1 MRIQNENAGSSSL
14 GKRLLTLSVAAL
26 TTAAAFLVAV
36 PGAHAVEPGADD
48 NFRTDFI
55 EGRGSERKLDLTKYL
70 SNEKGKS
77 ATGSINDAPKGL
89 EVGPGVLFRLV
100 EITPATGTDPG
111 SMNANDPRTYVES
124 SRNDYFGIT
133 DGQGKIVNGTGTGAG
148 FWKTNTMGARIT
160 LNDANRDTTVGVND
174 FGSRGYIYY
183 LLTEIESPWESKGYD
198 RAAPSIISLPF
209 ATSMTV
215 GGKEQSGYIY
225 NLHVFPKNVKEQN
238 LSKRVV
244 KVNGHDYDA
253 TKEIITS
260 EDKITWEIVEKV
272 EMGPKQ
278 SRDGKLYADDVTG
291 TRGEFLVISDRL
303 PESMKLDRGGQ
314 DVQILFRYKD
324 GGTATS
330 EILPTRVSVDTKI
343 PNKIDPPADPLFKG
357 VENPRINYAT
367 ARISASDLSSRALAA
382 LRDGKITDPAFV
394 MSITTTVT
402 GFGDDTGS
410 KEGALTNGA
419 ASNHVNHKNPSNDPD
434 NPGDTEE
441 TQSSVPSFGYQFG
454 KAIHKKDEKGI
465 QQPLAG
471 AKFVLED
478 PQKPGEYFTS
488 EGGWVSNPN
497 DSRAVRAYS
506 NEKGQV
512 TFVGLPIQKDT
523 RSTRDAGKFRLR
535 EISAP
540 AGYQTPTAG
549 WASVD
554 FNEFFGAK
562 DEDLLKQF
570 PKGVSPRNRP
580 IFGKFEAE
588 SANILNG
595 EGKKFPNQEV
605 LTNFGDGEDAPVNLP
620 LTGGKGI
627 LLMLVAGLAIM
638 GAVLFARNRKNAAA
652 IRRI

>member
-36 PGAHAVEPGADD
+36 PGAQAVEPRAED
-48 NFRTDFI
+48 NFKTDFL
-55 EGRGSERKLDLTKYL
+55 EGSGSERKLDLTKYL

-77 ATGSINDAPKGL
+77 ATGSISDAPKGL
-89 EVGPGVLFRLV
+89 EVGPGVLFRLI
-100 EITPATGTDPG
+100 EITPAAGNDPG

-124 SRNDYFGIT
+124 RNDYFGVT
-133 DGQGKIVNGTGTGAG
+133 DGQGKIVNGSGTGAG
-148 FWKTNTMGARIT
+148 FWKANTSGARIT
-160 LNDANRDTTVGVND
+160 LNDANNDRSRGIED
-174 FGSRGYIYY
+174 FGNRGYVYY

-198 RAAPSIISLPF
+198 KAAPSIISLPF
-209 ATSMTV
+209 ATTMTV

-225 NLHVFPKNVKEQN
+225 NLHVFPKNVKDQN

-244 KVNGHDYDA
+244 SVNGHDYDA

-272 EMGPKQ
+272 EMGAKQ

-291 TRGEFLVISDRL
+291 ARGEFLVISDRL
-303 PESMKLDRGGQ
+303 PESMMLDSGSR

-324 GGTATS
+324 GGAEVS
-330 EILPTRVSVDTKI
+330 ETLLTRVSVNTKI
-343 PNKIDPPADPLFKG
+343 PNKVDPPADPLFKG
-357 VENPRINYAT
+357 VENPRINYVT
-367 ARISASDLSSRALAA
+367 ARISANDISSKALAD
-382 LRDGKITDPAFV
+382 LRGGKITDPAFV
-394 MSITTTVT
+394 MSITTKVT

-419 ASNHVNHKNPSNDPD
+419 ASNHVNHKNPSNDPN

-441 TQSSVPSFGYQFG
+441 TQASVPSFGYQFG
-454 KAIHKKDEKGI
+454 KAIHKKDEKGV

-478 PQKPGEYFTS
+478 PQNPGNYFTS
-488 EGGWVSNPN
+488 EGKWVTSPS

-523 RSTRDAGKFRLR
+523 RRGEAGKFRLR

-540 AGYQTPTAG
+540 AGYQTPSAG
-549 WASVD
+549 WATVD
-554 FNEFFGAK
+554 FSDFIGMK
-562 DEDLLKQF
+562 DEDILKQY
-570 PKGVSPRNRP
+570 PKGVSPKKRP
-580 IFGKFEAE
+580 RFGKFEAE

-595 EGKKFPNQEV
+595 EGKQFPNQEV

>member
-36 PGAHAVEPGADD
+36 PGAQAVEPSAED

-77 ATGSINDAPKGL
+77 ATGSISDAPKGL

-100 EITPATGTDPG
+100 EITPVNGTDPG

-124 SRNDYFGIT
+124 KNDYFGVT

-148 FWKTNTMGARIT
+148 FWKANTFGPRIT
-160 LNDANRDTTVGVND
+160 LNDANNDRTRGIED
-174 FGSRGYIYY
+174 FGFRGYVYY
-183 LLTEIESPWESKGYD
+183 LLTEMESPWDSKGYEK
-198 RAAPSIISLPF
+198 AAPSIISLPF
-209 ATSMTV
+209 ATTMTV

-238 LSKRVV
+238 LSKRVAN
-244 KVNGHDYDA
+244 VNGKEYDA
-253 TKEIITS
+253 TKQIITS
-260 EDKITWEIVEKV
+260 NDMVTWEIVEKV
-272 EMGPKQ
+272 EMGAKQ
-278 SRDGKLYADDVTG
+278 SKDGKLYAEDVLTA
-291 TRGEFLVISDRL
+291 RGEFLVISDRL
-303 PESMKLDRGGQ
+303 PESMQLDRGNQ
-314 DVQILFRYKD
+314 DVKISLRYKD
-324 GGTATS
+324 GGTEVS
-330 EILPTRVSVDTKI
+330 EILPTKVTVDTKI
-343 PNKIDPPADPLFKG
+343 PNKVDPPTDPLFKG
-357 VENPRINYAT
+357 VENPRIKYAT
-367 ARISASDLSSRALAA
+367 ARINNSDLSAKALFD
-382 LRDGKITDPAFV
+382 LRGGKITNPAFV
-394 MSITTTVT
+394 MSITTRVT
-402 GFGDDTGS
+402 AFGDDTGS

-419 ASNHVNHKNPSNDPD
+419 ASNHVNHKNPSNDPN

-454 KAIHKKDEKGI
+454 KAIHKKDEKGV

-478 PQKPGEYFTS
+478 PQNPGSYFTS
-488 EGGWVSNPN
+488 NGTWVNNPN
-497 DSRAVRAYS
+497 DTRAVRAYS

-512 TFVGLPIQKDT
+512 TFVGLPILKDD
-523 RSTRDAGKFRLR
+523 RRGGAGKFRLR

-540 AGYQTPTAG
+540 SGYQTPSAG
-549 WASVD
+549 WADVD
-554 FNEFFGAK
+554 FSSFIGMK
-562 DEDLLKQF
+562 DEEILKQF
-570 PKGVSPRNRP
+570 PKGVTPTSRP
-580 IFGKFEAE
+580 SFGKFAAE
-588 SANILNG
+588 NANILNG
-595 EGKKFPNQEV
+595 EGKQFPNEEV
-605 LTNFGDGEDAPVNLP
+605 LTNFSDGEDAPVNLP